1 MDQGGLKL
9 VSEKKK
15 ASAPVS
21 WCVYTHDTRLAL
33 LASGPYNTRLAGWQ
47 FAASGVIKLP
57 RFELP
62 VSRQPADASALA
74 LGLTGPGPAGG
85 GGSSSRRWGCT
96 SQIQLTHSLKAPGS
110 NP

>member
-85 GGSSSRRWGCT
+85 GGVVPGGGAVRVKSS
-96 SQIQLTHSLKAPGS
+96 
-110 NP
+110 